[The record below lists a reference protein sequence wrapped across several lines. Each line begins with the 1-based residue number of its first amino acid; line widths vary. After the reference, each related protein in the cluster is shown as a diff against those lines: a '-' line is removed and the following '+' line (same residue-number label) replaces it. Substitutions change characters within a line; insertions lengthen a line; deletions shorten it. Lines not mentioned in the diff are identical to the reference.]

1 MPRLAPWEVP
11 RRDPGEP
18 RVLHELPWRPFA
30 LLPEEAAALEA
41 IDDEGGRPEHL
52 QNEIEVRYFESAR
65 DYLAQSDKSW
75 DAMHR
80 TLADGELA
88 WEGGDYPL
96 NHTVLA
102 GRLLYTGDDYIM
114 SLKTPAQMKD
124 VAAALV

>member
-1 MPRLAPWEVP
+1 
-11 RRDPGEP
+11 
-18 RVLHELPWRPFA
+18 
-30 LLPEEAAALEA
+30 
-41 IDDEGGRPEHL
+41 
-52 QNEIEVRYFESAR
+52 
-65 DYLAQSDKSW
+65 
-75 DAMHR
+75 MHR